1 MPRGHVFYNRTT
13 SMRKKLFLFLADT
26 MAFWLAFCLML
37 AVRWGTALTL
47 GFVLANLVP
56 FFGLWLMWCLIA
68 YSMQLYSR
76 AVFGSRKYD
85 WIVAGIVA
93 LFVLL
98 GTASMLFYFYGR
110 APNQEISP
118 RGSLLLFWVLFG
130 ILFMALRSIAEPI
143 LAKRMTE
150 RVLVVG
156 SAPELNELAS
166 FLKTHNEYGFMAFAI
181 ASAPQSAT
189 ALARLIKEENVETV
203 VSTDA
208 LFPHDLYPALPSLA
222 SLNVNF
228 SDPASFYENKI
239 GKIYLDSV
247 SNIWALT
254 SIVRHMSPMFSLSK
268 ETGEKLVALIAGIG
282 LSPLFLLIAL
292 LIKLTSRGPVLYA
305 QTRVGLHEKPFLLYK
320 FRTMNQNAESTG
332 PQWAQE
338 HDPRVTPFGRVLR
351 ASHLDE
357 LPQLLNIIRG
367 ELSFVGPRPERPEFV
382 QELTKAIPFYA
393 LRHIV
398 PPGITGWAQINYPYG
413 ASIQD
418 AKEKLQYDL
427 YYLKHRSLA
436 LDLSIVL
443 KTIRRFFQ
451 NPQHSGA

>member
-1 MPRGHVFYNRTT
+1 
-13 SMRKKLFLFLADT
+13 MRKKLFLFLGDALS
-26 MAFWLAFCLML
+26 FWIAFCLML
-37 AVRWGTALTL
+37 AVRWGSSLTSN
-47 GFVLANLVP
+47 FVMANFVP
-56 FFGLWLMWCLIA
+56 FFALWLVWCLIA

-76 AVFGSRKYD
+76 AVYGSRKYD
-85 WIVAGIVA
+85 WIVAGTVA
-93 LFVLL
+93 LFILL
-98 GTASMLFYFYGR
+98 GAASMLFYFSGR
-110 APNQEISP
+110 MPNANISP
-118 RGSLLLFWVLFG
+118 HGSLLLFWMLFSA
-130 ILFMALRSIAEPI
+130 LFISWRTAAESV

-150 RVLVVG
+150 RVLIVG
-156 SAPELNELAS
+156 TAPELNELAS
-166 FLKTHNEYGFMAFAI
+166 FLTAHGEYGFMAF
-181 ASAPQSAT
+181 SVTQVPPSPT
-189 ALARLIKEENVETV
+189 ALARLVKEENVETV

-208 LFPHDLYPALPSLA
+208 LFPQDLYPALSSLS
-222 SLNVNF
+222 SLNVTF

-239 GKIYLDSV
+239 GKIYLGSV

-254 SIVRHMSPMFSLSK
+254 SVVRRISPVFSLSK
-268 ETGEKLVALIAGIG
+268 EFGEKCIALILGIC
-282 LSPLFLLIAL
+282 LAPLILLIAAF
-292 LIKLTSRGPVLYA
+292 IKLTSRGPVLYA
-305 QTRVGLHEKPFLLYK
+305 QTRVGMGQKHFLLYK
-320 FRTMNQNAESTG
+320 FRTMRENAEITG

-338 HDPRVTPFGRVLR
+338 NDPRVTPAGKILR

-357 LPQLLNIIRG
+357 LPQLFNIMRG

-382 QELTKAIPFYA
+382 KELAQAIPFYN

-398 PPGITGWAQINYPYG
+398 HPGITGWAQINYPYG

-451 NPQHSGA
+451 NPQHAGA